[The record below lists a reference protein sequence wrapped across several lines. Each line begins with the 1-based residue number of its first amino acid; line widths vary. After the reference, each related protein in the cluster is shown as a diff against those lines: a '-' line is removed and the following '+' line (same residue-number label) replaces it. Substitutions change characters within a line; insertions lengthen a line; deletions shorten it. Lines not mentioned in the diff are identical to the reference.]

1 MRKQIKK
8 KYFTKLNNCGTIKSE
23 KEKQIQVLRKGE
35 NKKMSEIDLIGN
47 TIMIGMIVFVL
58 LCLFIERFRP

>member
-1 MRKQIKK
+1 MN
-8 KYFTKLNNCGTIKSE
+8 KLKEILFLCGWKS
-23 KEKQIQVLRKGE
+23 KE

-47 TIMIGMIVFVL
+47 TVMLGMIVFIL